1 MTATTGP
8 TCDRC
13 GAGIALTGYR
23 WTKSEGG
30 NIKRELLLCAHHSQE
45 HDPTLSKQ
53 GWWCERITPPEPE
66 AVSDK
71 IPGTCKTCGG
81 AQFHRFV
88 KATPEA
94 KAVRITQ
101 CKTCDTRTCGY
112 ALGKRPDGELVK
124 CDSRAMKHDDTLCPK
139 GHVLMEGIEK

>member
-1 MTATTGP
+1 MGTTAIV
-8 TCDRC
+8 CDRC

-112 ALGKRPDGELVK
+112 VVRSFLGAPVT
-124 CDSRAMKHDDTLCPK
+124 CDSKAMDRAAEKCPN
-139 GHVLMEGIEK
+139 GHPLMGDS